1 MIHDRTDVF
10 VLQSPPVPWRSILKS
25 APFWAILVA
34 HMGQNYGY
42 ETLMTELPTFMK
54 QVLHFNIKAV
64 STTRISLC
72 TYITPIRTYCNI
84 LLLFYTHETRAQ
96 TQVQAGCTTVQS
108 GFFLSFCLFFFFLS
122 SVHSEQTGRVCTRNA
137 FVENRNV

>member
-1 MIHDRTDVF
+1 MQPEWDVSRAMGFLADQYDAGYVGYIRMIIIICYCSAGLSETQSPFSELVVF
-10 VLQSPPVPWRSILKS
+10 IFQSPPVPWRSILKS

-64 STTRISLC
+64 SI
-72 TYITPIRTYCNI
+72 
-84 LLLFYTHETRAQ
+84 
-96 TQVQAGCTTVQS
+96 
-108 GFFLSFCLFFFFLS
+108 
-122 SVHSEQTGRVCTRNA
+122 
-137 FVENRNV
+137 